1 MLRNF
6 FKTAGR
12 NIVKYK
18 AYSIINFIGLTCG
31 LGLSLLI
38 MSYVRSELSYDNF
51 HENVDRVYRLNYTV
65 PNGLK
70 LATTPPPIAPLMKD
84 FFPEVE
90 EAACM
95 YSRNVTLSHPEEQ
108 GGASFE
114 ESGIYFAD
122 SAIFKILTFQFV
134 NGNPKN
140 PSHDPFTLLITEE
153 MATKYFGDKN
163 PLGESLVF
171 GGKHA
176 FKITGVIKEF
186 PENSHVRFH
195 MLAPYHNMF
204 DLESDETAVRMKA
217 NLAMNFVISHGLT
230 YVLLKPGASASGV
243 DQNMKAFLDKHA
255 DPRVNVGQVF
265 YLMPVADIHLKSTMQ
280 DEPTTTNTMANLFIF
295 IAIGILTLMIA
306 CINYINLSTA
316 QSFTRIKEIGIRKI
330 LGSAKSQLIGQF
342 ISESFL
348 FCLIALILSF
358 GVFYLALP
366 LLNQFTNKELEFFSV
381 VDSQLILISLGLLL
395 LITLLAGGYP
405 AYFVA
410 QFNSVSSLKGNG
422 GGQLEGG
429 QLFRKSLVVF
439 QLTVACML
447 LSGSLMLIKQMNFL
461 TEQPLGFEREN
472 LVTISLRSQ
481 NLNGIFSRPD
491 STFRSRLRTF
501 RDRIEQQAGIQNTA
515 GSFGTPGVGAIY
527 RGTIPEGFTKK
538 DNMFIANLS
547 VDYNFLDT
555 YGMGMVAGRS
565 FSESFGTDEKEAF
578 IVNETAVREFR
589 WGTPDQAIG
598 KTINREGKEGKVI
611 GVIRE
616 FNITSLTTAI
626 SPVILEITPNA
637 WNTLNV
643 KFTSSNVPET
653 IDIIRKE
660 WSSLFPEK
668 AFEFSFLDEQ
678 LNQQYSNYRNFGSVI
693 ESFTFIAILISCLGV
708 YGLVLFTVQRKV
720 KEIGVRKVLGATVGN
735 ILKLIYSD
743 FLFLL
748 IIAFVL
754 AVPVSW
760 YFINKWLEN
769 FIFHT
774 AVDPITYTISF
785 LVVLMVMSLTISY
798 HAVKASL
805 ANPVHSLRSE

>member
-12 NIVKYK
+12 NILKYK
-18 AYSIINFIGLTCG
+18 AYSIINFIGLTSG
-31 LGLSLLI
+31 LALSLLI
-38 MSYVRSELSYDNF
+38 MSYVRSELSYDKF
-51 HENVDRVYRLNYTV
+51 HEKVERVYRLNYTV

-90 EAACM
+90 EAARM
-95 YSRNVTLSHPEEQ
+95 YSRNVTISHPEEQ

-122 SAIFKILTFQFV
+122 SSIFKIFTFQFV
-134 NGNPKN
+134 KGNPKN
-140 PSHDPFTLLITEE
+140 PLRDPFTLLITEE

-163 PLGESLVF
+163 PIGEALVF
-171 GGKHA
+171 GGNHS

-186 PENSHVRFH
+186 PENSHIRFH

-217 NLAMNFVISHGLT
+217 NLAMNYVISHGLT
-230 YVLLKPGASASGV
+230 YVLLKPGASSSGV

-255 DPRVNVGQVF
+255 SPQVNVGQVF
-265 YLMPVADIHLKSTMQ
+265 YLMPVADIHLKSDML
-280 DEPTTTNTMANLFIF
+280 DEPTSTNTMSNLYIF
-295 IAIGILTLMIA
+295 IAIGILTLLIA

-330 LGSAKSQLIGQF
+330 LGSAKGQLIGQF

-366 LLNQFTNKELEFFSV
+366 LLNQFTNKELEFFNV
-381 VDSQLILISLGLLL
+381 FDVQLVLISIGILL

-410 QFNSVSSLKGNG
+410 QFNSVSSLKGSG

-429 QLFRKSLVVF
+429 QLFRKTLVVF
-439 QLTVACML
+439 QLAVACML
-447 LSGSLMLIKQMNFL
+447 LSGSLMLVKQMNFL
-461 TEQPLGFEREN
+461 TEQPLGFQREN

-501 RDRIEQQAGIQNTA
+501 RDRIEQQAGIQSTA

-527 RGTIPEGFTKK
+527 RGTIPEGFTKE
-538 DNMFIANLS
+538 DNMFIANFS
-547 VDYNFLDT
+547 VDYDFISA
-555 YGMGMVAGRS
+555 YGMDMVAGRT
-565 FSESFGTDEKEAF
+565 FSESFGTDDKEAF
-578 IVNETAVREFR
+578 IVNETAVNEFH

-598 KTINREGKEGKVI
+598 KTINREGKLGKVI
-611 GVIRE
+611 GVIKD

-643 KFTSSNVPET
+643 KFTSSNVPGT
-653 IDIIRKE
+653 IDIIRNE
-660 WSSLFPEK
+660 WNKLFPEK

-678 LNQQYSNYRNFGSVI
+678 LNQQYTNYRNFGSVI
-693 ESFTFIAILISCLGV
+693 KSFTFIAILISCLGV

-720 KEIGVRKVLGATVGN
+720 KEIGVRKVLGASIPN

-743 FLFLL
+743 FLLL
-748 IIAFVL
+748 LAIAFVVAL
-754 AVPVSW
+754 PVSW

-774 AVDPITYTISF
+774 SVDPITYTISF